1 MRDAGCLPY
10 VTGKSSLIDLVKT
23 QFFYRER
30 KTEGRNVKI
39 FKELRRRCGG
49 KFKVK
54 AFFKN
59 SNSVTT
65 ANNCEKF

>member
-10 VTGKSSLIDLVKT
+10 VTGKSPLIGQLKT
-23 QFFYRER
+23 QFFYRES
-30 KTEGRNVKI
+30 KTGGEMLKFSKSYANAAEGNLKW
-39 FKELRRRCGG
+39 KL
-49 KFKVK
+49 
-54 AFFKN
+54 FKN